1 MSICKLNY
9 AKDVLM
15 ILKSYSNIIALSII
29 YFSSLFADTT
39 YAQNAN
45 EVSVSEIEHQV
56 VTIWS
61 QGIRLEG
68 DIYKPKGLKTSDKLP
83 GILMVPGWGGNKK
96 NVEKNYAP
104 HFAKQ
109 GFIVLSFDFKSW
121 GQSDG
126 PVVLAEKLATVDEAI
141 EVNVKATHIRQ
152 IINPLSMVEDVRA
165 ALHFLGSESQVMP
178 NNLGIWGTSMG
189 GGLAVVVAA
198 NDDRVKALVSQLAP
212 LNYKYNLRMIPDQQM
227 RQVEAMAARGI
238 IPPYPGPKSKV
249 NPMLRGFPDWVAM
262 KRFDP
267 MLHIADLKAATLIM
281 DVKEEK
287 LFENKE
293 NGKLLYDTIKNRLE
307 SRYLTFPGE
316 HYDMYKGDNLNKG
329 RAEAIRW
336 FTKYLQK

>member
-1 MSICKLNY
+1 MPVI
-9 AKDVLM
+9 
-15 ILKSYSNIIALSII
+15 IKSYSKFIVISTVYL
-29 YFSSLFADTT
+29 SSLFSLSAYSVD
-39 YAQNAN
+39 
-45 EVSVSEIEHQV
+45 VSEVDHQV

-61 QGIRLEG
+61 QGVRLEG
-68 DIYKPKGLKTSDKLP
+68 DVYKPKDLKASDKIP
-83 GILMVPGWGGNKK
+83 GILMVSGWGGNKK
-96 NVEKNYAP
+96 NIEKNYAP

-126 PVVLAEKLATVDEAI
+126 PLVLAEKLATVDEAT

-165 ALHFLGSESQVMP
+165 ALHFLGSEPQVMP

-189 GGLAVVVAA
+189 GGLALVAA
-198 NDDRVKALVSQLAP
+198 ADDSRVKALVTQLAP
-212 LNYKYNLRMIPDQQM
+212 LNYKYNLSVIPDQKM

-267 MLHIADLKAATLIM
+267 MLHVADLKSATLIM
-281 DVKEEK
+281 DAKDEK

-293 NGKLLYDTIKNRLE
+293 NGKLLYDTIKGRLE
-307 SRYLTFPGE
+307 SRYRTFPGE
-316 HYDMYKGDNLNKG
+316 HYDMYKGDNLKEG
-329 RAEAIRW
+329 RAEALKW
-336 FTKYLQK
+336 FTNNLKK

>member
-1 MSICKLNY
+1 M
-9 AKDVLM
+9 
-15 ILKSYSNIIALSII
+15 LKSSSTLIVISTLYLSSLVSLSAAALSD
-29 YFSSLFADTT
+29 SSV
-39 YAQNAN
+39 N
-45 EVSVSEIEHQV
+45 VSEVDHQV

-61 QGIRLEG
+61 HGIRLEG
-68 DIYKPKGLKTSDKLP
+68 DIYKPKGLKADDKLP

-96 NVEKNYAP
+96 NIEKNYAP
-104 HFAKQ
+104 HFAKK

-126 PVVLAEKLATVDEAI
+126 PVVLDQKMATTDKAEEI
-141 EVNVKATHIRQ
+141 NVKVTHIRQ

-165 ALHFLGSESQVMP
+165 ALHFLGSEPQVMP
-178 NNLGIWGTSMG
+178 NDLGIWGTSMG
-189 GGLAVVVAA
+189 GGLALVAAA

-212 LNYKYNLRMIPDQQM
+212 FNYKYNLRVIPDQQM
-227 RQVEAMAARGI
+227 RQVEAMVARGI

-267 MLHIADLKAATLIM
+267 MLHVADLTAATLIM
-281 DVKEEK
+281 DVKDEK

-293 NGKLLYDTIKNRLE
+293 NGKLVYDSIKDRLA

-329 RAEAIRW
+329 RAEAIQW
-336 FTKYLQK
+336 FTQYLQK

>member
-1 MSICKLNY
+1 
-9 AKDVLM
+9 M
-15 ILKSYSNIIALSII
+15 ILKSYSKFITILAVYLTSLISLSA
-29 YFSSLFADTT
+29 SA
-39 YAQNAN
+39 
-45 EVSVSEIEHQV
+45 VSVSEVDHQV

-61 QGIRLEG
+61 QGVRLEG
-68 DIYKPKGLKTSDKLP
+68 DIYKPKDLKPGDKLP

-96 NVEKNYAP
+96 NIEKNYAP

-126 PVVLAEKLATVDEAI
+126 PVVLAEKLPTVGEAT

-165 ALHFLGSESQVMP
+165 ALHFLGSEPQVIP

-189 GGLAVVVAA
+189 GGLALAVAA
-198 NDDRVKALVSQLAP
+198 NDSRVKALVSQLAP
-212 LNYKYNLRMIPDQQM
+212 FNYNYNLKIIPDQQM

-249 NPMLRGFPDWVAM
+249 NPMLRGYPDWVAM

-267 MLHIADLKAATLIM
+267 MMHIQDLKAATLIM
-281 DVKEEK
+281 DAKDEK

-293 NGKLLYDTIKNRLE
+293 NGKLLYDSIKHRLE
-307 SRYLTFPGE
+307 SRYRTFPGE
-316 HYDMYKGDNLNKG
+316 HYDMYKGDNLIEG
-329 RAEAIRW
+329 RAEALQW
-336 FTKYLQK
+336 FTKYLKK

>member
-1 MSICKLNY
+1 
-9 AKDVLM
+9 M

>member
-1 MSICKLNY
+1 
-9 AKDVLM
+9 M
-15 ILKSYSNIIALSII
+15 IIKSYSTFIIMSTL
-29 YFSSLFADTT
+29 YLSSLLPG
-39 YAQNAN
+39 NAN
-45 EVSVSEIEHQV
+45 ASATDALGDFSASVSEVDHEV

-61 QGIRLEG
+61 QGVRLEG
-68 DIYKPKGLKTSDKLP
+68 DIYKPKGLKASDKLP

-96 NVEKNYAP
+96 NIEKNYAP

-126 PVVLAEKLATVDEAI
+126 PVVLAEKLSTGDKAEEI
-141 EVNVKATHIRQ
+141 NVKVTHIRQ

-165 ALHFLGSESQVMP
+165 ALYFLGSEPQVMS

-189 GGLAVVVAA
+189 GGLALVAAA

-267 MLHIADLKAATLIM
+267 MLHLSDLKAATLIM
-281 DVKEEK
+281 DVKDEK

-293 NGKLLYDTIKNRLE
+293 NGKLVYDSIKDRLA

-329 RAEAIRW
+329 RAEAIEW
-336 FTKYLQK
+336 FTMYLQK